1 MHKIKQMQEG
11 KNMLVIGKSFLQ
23 TPLTGSSESLA
34 PSLPI
39 YSDLG
44 REELASDCG
53 PARVCPR
60 LRGSGHHGPGGA
72 DKESYTP
79 AQTAPLPTRAPCL
92 SMVLGAGGL
101 RLRAVSCQVLT
112 SSGVRGKDMSKS
124 HCPSL
129 PSPNYP
135 SRGQCA
141 NWLQEQSL

>member
-11 KNMLVIGKSFLQ
+11 KNVLVIGKSFLQ

-44 REELASDCG
+44 SEELASDCA
-53 PARVCPR
+53 PMWVCPR
-60 LRGSGHHGPGGA
+60 LRGSGHRGPGVA

-79 AQTAPLPTRAPCL
+79 AQTASLPTRVPCL
-92 SMVLGAGGL
+92 SMGAGGL
-101 RLRAVSCQVLT
+101 RLRAVSCRVLT
-112 SSGVRGKDMSKS
+112 SSGVRGKHMSKG

-129 PSPNYP
+129 PSPNCP

-141 NWLQEQSL
+141 NWLREQSL